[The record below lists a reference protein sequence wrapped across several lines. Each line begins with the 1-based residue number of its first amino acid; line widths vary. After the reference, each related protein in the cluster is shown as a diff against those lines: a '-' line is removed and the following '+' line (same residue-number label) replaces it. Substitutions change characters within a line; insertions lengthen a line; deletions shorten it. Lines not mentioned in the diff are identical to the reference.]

1 MKLKPIILALVAA
14 ITLAMPFKASA
25 HGDVKSLIES
35 RMSWGDADRLA
46 FHFMPNVTLEL
57 LQDPEMVSKEE
68 AKENM
73 RAFFKKYPP
82 MQVEVQSQGKYAN
95 GTRYFTGV
103 YKITEVIQYPCY
115 FEAAYDQDHGEYH
128 ISMIRIE
135 KMN

>member
-1 MKLKPIILALVAA
+1 MKLKPIILALIAV
-14 ITLAMPFKASA
+14 ITLAVPFKANA

-46 FHFMPNVTLEL
+46 FHLMRTVTLEL
-57 LQDPEMVSKEE
+57 LQDPVTVSKEE
-68 AKENM
+68 AKESM

-82 MQVEVQSQGKYAN
+82 MQVEIQSQGKYAN

-103 YKITEVIQYPCY
+103 YKITEVIHYPCY
-115 FEAAYDQDHGEYH
+115 FEAAYDQDEGEHH

-135 KMN
+135 KAN